1 MSHNSKNKVF
11 YLITLFMVTLFT
23 FYTIELFLLISKKNI
38 EKIKNDKFLS
48 FKNAKKNYKN
58 LVPYVNSE
66 FTLNHSINFPKIFSP
81 STLSI

>member
-1 MSHNSKNKVF
+1 MSRNSKNKVF

-48 FKNAKKNYKN
+48 FKMLKK
-58 LVPYVNSE
+58 
-66 FTLNHSINFPKIFSP
+66 IIKI
-81 STLSI
+81 